1 MINNQLSIIHRKGV
15 ALLVVLFV
23 VMVITITAL
32 GFLSKSD
39 VELACGQNMKL
50 RVEMD
55 STADSGLAHA
65 RGLIMSPQDL
75 ASEYWSGDAA
85 QQTAGGDD
93 YYDLDIVRDDSDPT
107 DRCNYIIDCN
117 SYRLSGGE
125 KIGRSN
131 IRAQLRLDPCIAY
144 WAGAGTTI
152 SQRVTINGDMY
163 CAGNLAGSGA
173 IGGDVFATGTVSGTG
188 IEGRLNQWVAEAP
201 VAWPGIQAGDFSST
215 YYIGPGAYA
224 PVIVGSYVHPGGNF
238 NPSGSNPGGVRYRNG
253 DAELSGNVTIN
264 GLLAIKGDLTIRG
277 SNTVTAVKNFPAL
290 LVAGD
295 VTIEAGGKL
304 EINGLIVVG
313 GRVRVSSDDGDLD
326 IVGGLFTRDGLV
338 ETVTDSSGNDNSG
351 MMYSTPVWEPSGG
364 QTGGA
369 LNFDGV
375 DDYVQTPDNS
385 TKLQLANDYTLSIW
399 IKPDPT
405 QKDWAGVFS
414 KSDPSGSTNHWTLQ
428 FNTGVLKRLI
438 IYHPDYLPSPKSWD
452 TGIMLSEIA
461 GGWRHI
467 GVVRSGNVMNSYLEG
482 VPRSSGTWDNN
493 PGSGDGHFNIGVDR
507 TASSNFVYKG
517 LIDDLRIYDR
527 ALDPNE
533 ICPPVDGLPG
543 LIGHWRLD
551 EGGCDVDITAAPCK
565 SAIMIWSSGGVADKW
580 AQVGGAFF
588 RSIRRRQ

>member
-55 STADSGLAHA
+55 STAESGLAHA
-65 RGLIMSPQDL
+65 RGLIISPQDVG
-75 ASEYWSGDAA
+75 SEYWSGDAA

-144 WAGAGTTI
+144 WARAGTTI
-152 SQRVTINGDMY
+152 WQRVTINGDMY
-163 CAGNLAGSGA
+163 CAGNLANSGS
-173 IGGDVFATGTVSGTG
+173 IGGDVFAVGTVSGGG

-201 VAWPGIQAGDFSST
+201 VDWPGIQAGDFGST

-224 PVIVGSYVHPGGNF
+224 PVIVGSYVHPSGSF
-238 NPSGSNPGGVRYRNG
+238 SPSGSNPGGVRYHNG
-253 DAELSGNVTIN
+253 DAELPGNVTIN
-264 GLLAIKGDLTIRG
+264 GLLAVAGDLTIRG
-277 SNTVTAVKNFPAL
+277 SNTITAVKNFGAL

-304 EINGLIVVG
+304 EITGLMVVE
-313 GRVRVSSDDGDLD
+313 GRVRVSSNDGDLD

-338 ETVTDSSGNDNSG
+338 ETVTDSSGNGNTG
-351 MMYSTPVWEPSGG
+351 MLCNGPLWQFGEKLGDS
-364 QTGGA
+364 
-369 LNFDGV
+369 LKFDG
-375 DDYVQTPDNS
+375 
-385 TKLQLANDYTLSIW
+385 ANDYVEVDNESNFDVITDQLTVSAW
-399 IKPDPT
+399 IKVNAFTRDFQAIVTKGDNAWRIQRWSNTNCIEFACTGLAHNSYGHVIGNIAVDDEQWHHVAGVYDGTKIYLYIDGNTDVSAATSGWINTNNYSVMIGGNAERPERCWNGMIDDVRVYRRGLSAEEVNIIKAGGTVPDP
-405 QKDWAGVFS
+405 
-414 KSDPSGSTNHWTLQ
+414 N
-428 FNTGVLKRLI
+428 NLI
-438 IYHPDYLPSPKSWD
+438 
-452 TGIMLSEIA
+452 
-461 GGWRHI
+461 
-467 GVVRSGNVMNSYLEG
+467 V
-482 VPRSSGTWDNN
+482 
-493 PGSGDGHFNIGVDR
+493 
-507 TASSNFVYKG
+507 
-517 LIDDLRIYDR
+517 
-527 ALDPNE
+527 
-533 ICPPVDGLPG
+533 
-543 LIGHWRLD
+543 GHWELDD

-580 AQVGGAFF
+580 GQVGGAFF